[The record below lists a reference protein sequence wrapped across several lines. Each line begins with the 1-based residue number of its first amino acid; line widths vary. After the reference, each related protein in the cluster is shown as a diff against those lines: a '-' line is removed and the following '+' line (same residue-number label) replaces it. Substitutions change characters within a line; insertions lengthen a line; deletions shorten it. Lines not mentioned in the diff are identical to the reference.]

1 MMLSTIVI
9 IGVVL
14 YAVFVIS
21 VGVISKRQVSN
32 MKDFA
37 LGSGFGPIALGIA
50 FSASWFSAGAMQGF
64 TGYAYAWGYSSL
76 WLFLAIFG
84 GATVGFLVIG
94 KGVSRD
100 TDRLKVL
107 TLADWV
113 GENYKSDIM
122 RFIVAAISLLQV
134 FNLASQFSSGGTLLH
149 AILPGI
155 NYRVALIAV
164 ATVTTVYALF
174 GGMFS
179 DVYTSM
185 GQMLIMMFIGLFCL
199 VSVLGYVDGG
209 FVGMSERLATQNVN
223 LVSFV
228 NPDSLHVY
236 SWQSSIVYIE
246 VVVIFLLSVIVLF
259 QACPVPY
266 LPV

>member
-1 MMLSTIVI
+1 M
-9 IGVVL
+9 
-14 YAVFVIS
+14 
-21 VGVISKRQVSN
+21 
-32 MKDFA
+32 
-37 LGSGFGPIALGIA
+37 
-50 FSASWFSAGAMQGF
+50 
-64 TGYAYAWGYSSL
+64 
-76 WLFLAIFG
+76 
-84 GATVGFLVIG
+84 GFLVIG

-259 QACPVPY
+259 QACTVPY